1 VKSRLLIAASV
12 KRAVPLCGLLLCLA
26 ALGTSAQE
34 VRKVI
39 DQPRPRYPEVAKT
52 LRLSGTVKVQVTIG
66 TDGQIKETK
75 VLGGHPIF
83 VDVTLDTLKKWRYA
97 PGPAET
103 TAQLEFNFH
112 PPEY

>member
-1 VKSRLLIAASV
+1 MEVWIVITASV
-12 KRAVPLCGLLLCLA
+12 RRAVSLCGLLVCLVA
-26 ALGTSAQE
+26 FGASAQE

-39 DQPRPRYPEVAKT
+39 DQPTPRYPEVAKT

-66 TDGQIKETK
+66 TDGKVKETK

-83 VDVTLDTLKKWRYA
+83 IDSTLDALKKWRYA
-97 PGPAET
+97 PAPAET

-112 PPEY
+112 PPAY

>member
-1 VKSRLLIAASV
+1 M
-12 KRAVPLCGLLLCLA
+12 PLCGLLMCLA
-26 ALGTSAQE
+26 AFGASAQE
-34 VRKVI
+34 VRKVL
-39 DQPRPRYPEVAKT
+39 DQPKPRYPEVAKT

-66 TDGQIKETK
+66 ADGQIKETK

-97 PGPAET
+97 PGPTET
-103 TAQLEFNFH
+103 TAQLEFNFR

>member
-1 VKSRLLIAASV
+1 MKYGLLIKASV
-12 KRAVPLCGLLLCLA
+12 RRVVPLCGFLLCLVA
-26 ALGTSAQE
+26 FGGSAQD

-52 LRLSGTVKVQVTIG
+52 FRLSGTVKVQVTIG

-83 VDVTLDTLKKWRYA
+83 VDATLDALKKWRYSPA
-97 PGPAET
+97 PAET

-112 PPEY
+112 PPAY

>member
-1 VKSRLLIAASV
+1 M
-12 KRAVPLCGLLLCLA
+12 AVMPNLYFCQSMVAFGA
-26 ALGTSAQE
+26 SAQE

-39 DQPRPRYPEVAKT
+39 DQPTPRYPEVAKT

-83 VDVTLDTLKKWRYA
+83 IDSTLTALKKWRYA
-97 PGPAET
+97 PAPAET

-112 PPEY
+112 PPAY